1 MEACECGGS
10 EAETARRKKRGAEGG
25 GQPYDDNIGRPR
37 HVSQIRPQ
45 MPRSV
50 RAAQFAP
57 FAALAGFEEAV
68 REAEEAIVRS
78 QSQA

>member
-1 MEACECGGS
+1 MSGKERVMEACECGGS
-10 EAETARRKKRGAEGG
+10 EEESAIRKKRGAEGDG
-25 GQPYDDNIGRPR
+25 HRYDDIIGLPR
-37 HVSQIRPQ
+37 HVSQTRPQ

-57 FAALAGFEEAV
+57 FAAEEAF
-68 REAEEAIVRS
+68 ARS